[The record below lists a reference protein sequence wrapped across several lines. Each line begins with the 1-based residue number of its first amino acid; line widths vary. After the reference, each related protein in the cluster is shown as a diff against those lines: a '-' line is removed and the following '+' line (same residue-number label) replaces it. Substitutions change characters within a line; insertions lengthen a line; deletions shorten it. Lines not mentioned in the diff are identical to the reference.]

1 MKQSNKVLN
10 SNDRFE
16 DENILSMYLK
26 EINRIPLL
34 TRDEENDYARRAA
47 DGEEFA
53 RKKMIESNL
62 RFVVNVAKKY
72 QNQGL
77 PLIDLINEGNI
88 GLMNALEKYDV
99 DRGYHFISYAVWWI
113 RQAILKAISEKSKTV
128 RLPLNRANELVQIQ
142 KMQRKLTHDNGEEAT
157 IEEIASEL
165 NMDPQMVQDLLA
177 ISREMISLDAPVYG
191 DPANSTVGDFVEDE
205 YRSAESILMEKSLKD
220 DINKALEILTEKE
233 RDIVEMRFGLNG
245 AIPMSLKEIGE
256 IYNLTKERIRQIEK
270 KALERMKQ
278 PARLKALKSYTH
290 TA

>member
-1 MKQSNKVLN
+1 MKRSNKVLN

-47 DGEEFA
+47 TGEEFA

-256 IYNLTKERIRQIEK
+256 IYNLTKERCN
-270 KALERMKQ
+270 
-278 PARLKALKSYTH
+278 KSILGYKGI
-290 TA
+290 